1 MIDATTGRKMTMLC
15 EHIERVSCLVFS
27 SDGKL
32 LVSGSEDKSIVLW
45 DVQTGGIIQ
54 KFFLHT
60 TQVRSVSISADCT
73 CIASGT
79 DDVLSL
85 WDVQTGE
92 CIFKKHGFCQ
102 PLVSFSPINSKQ
114 LISTS
119 NNAIYQW
126 DINNLEIET
135 IHSHFTNI
143 LSIDYPMFA
152 ACKEGQ
158 VLIQNIESGATVA
171 EFCTSQIHAKLWCFS
186 PDKQLV
192 AVSNGSTIEV
202 WAIFGS
208 RPHLIRRT
216 DIRTNIIAFS
226 SPSSL
231 ISEGFKVIN
240 FWDICDLGSTPTD
253 PKPATLASALVVS
266 ISLQAREGIA
276 ITSNTSGVVE
286 IWDLLTGF
294 CKSSFQSPATEHQE
308 GDAKLIN
315 GNLIF
320 AWTTRNA
327 VRVWESGK
335 NETSETMRHYD
346 LYVRNLRVSANGS
359 HIFWED
365 ETTVRVWSIQ
375 TKRKIYD
382 IEKVER
388 GIIDPFCPDGSK
400 IWVRFKDFS
409 IKEWDFGVSNSPTPL
424 SITSSERLCLK
435 FGSDIL
441 EYPALS
447 WIENTVTGNKVFA
460 LFGVHKFH
468 GVHGAKWDGQYLVF
482 EDSDKGILILD
493 FGHLCS

>member
-1 MIDATTGRKMTMLC
+1 MIDATTGSEMTMLC
-15 EHIERVSCLVFS
+15 EHIKGVSCLVFS
-27 SDGKL
+27 SNGKL

-60 TQVRSVSISADCT
+60 TQVQSVSISADCT

-79 DDVLSL
+79 DDALYL
-85 WDVQTGE
+85 WDIQTGE

-102 PLVSFSPINSKQ
+102 PLVSFSPINPKQ
-114 LISTS
+114 LMSIS

-135 IHSHFTNI
+135 IHNHFTNI

-152 ACKEGQ
+152 GCKEGQ

-171 EFCTSQIHAKLWCFS
+171 EFSTSQIHPELWCFS

-192 AVSNGSTIEV
+192 AVYSKSTIEV

-208 RPHLIRRT
+208 SPCLIRTIDTMT
-216 DIRTNIIAFS
+216 DVIAFS

-231 ISEGFKVIN
+231 ISEGFEEIN
-240 FWDICDLGSTPTD
+240 FWEICDLGSTPTD

-294 CKSSFQSPATEHQE
+294 CKSSFRSPATEHE
-308 GDAKLIN
+308 MGDAKLVN

-327 VRVWESGK
+327 VHVWESGK
-335 NETSETMRHYD
+335 NETSEMMRHYD
-346 LYVRNLRVSANGS
+346 LYVQNLRVSANGS
-359 HIFWED
+359 HVFWED
-365 ETTVRVWSIQ
+365 RTTVRVWSIQ

-382 IEKVER
+382 IEKAGR
-388 GIIDPFCPDGSK
+388 GIMDPFCPDGSK
-400 IWVRFKDFS
+400 IWVRFEDFS
-409 IKEWDFGVSNSPTPL
+409 IKEWDFGVSSSPTPL
-424 SITSSERLCLK
+424 STTSSERLCLI
-435 FGSDIL
+435 FGSGVVGC
-441 EYPALS
+441 PALR
-447 WIENTVTGNKVFA
+447 WIENTVTGNKLFA
-460 LFGVHKFH
+460 LFGVNKFN
-468 GVHGAKWDGQYLVF
+468 GADGAKWDGRYLVF
-482 EDSDKGILILD
+482 KDSDKGILILD